1 MKINNIIFIAFV
13 SISSMAVKAQT
24 PTVYT
29 WGFEEFYQNGL
40 DSGQVWDGSEG
51 KKSIILDLPNFFNLE
66 ILTGW
71 DTSWG
76 GYWSNNWVLSAKD
89 YTNEETSDFA
99 KHIYAVKPEINNENT
114 GRVHA
119 IGKSGAYILNRPKYK
134 EFQDIAYFKVAN
146 TTFAYNSMKFGDNF
160 AKKFTP
166 ADYDTF
172 VLSVKVYSKDSFIAE
187 KRVYL
192 ADFRLGINSYIASN
206 WIEVLMPLSG
216 DSITFTLESS
226 DNGDFGMNTPAYFA
240 LDEITLIGPASVK
253 KMAKQNVL
261 VYPNP
266 ATDQLNFKNI
276 PVPISSASCLD
287 ALGRKMELPLDAQSS
302 VNISHLNSGLYWIE
316 LKDTKGALYH
326 SSFIKK

>member
-1 MKINNIIFIAFV
+1 MKIKNIILIAFF
-13 SISSMAVKAQT
+13 SISTVAIKAQT
-24 PTVYT
+24 PTVHT

-51 KKSIILDLPNFFNLE
+51 KKSIILDLPDYFNME

-76 GYWSNNWVLSAKD
+76 GYWSKNWVLTAKD
-89 YTNEETSDFA
+89 YNTEEPSDFA
-99 KHIYAVKPEINNENT
+99 KHIYTVKPDIDNENT

-172 VLSVKVYSKDSFIAE
+172 VLSVKVYTKDSFIAE

-206 WIEVLMPLSG
+206 WIEVIMPLSG

-253 KMAKQNVL
+253 KIPSQNVL

-276 PVPISSASCLD
+276 PVSISKASCID
-287 ALGRKMELPLDAQSS
+287 ALGRKLELTLNPQGSAN
-302 VNISHLNSGLYWIE
+302 VSHLKSGIYWVE
-316 LKDTKGALYH
+316 LQDIKGVTYR
-326 SSFIKK
+326 SSFIKN